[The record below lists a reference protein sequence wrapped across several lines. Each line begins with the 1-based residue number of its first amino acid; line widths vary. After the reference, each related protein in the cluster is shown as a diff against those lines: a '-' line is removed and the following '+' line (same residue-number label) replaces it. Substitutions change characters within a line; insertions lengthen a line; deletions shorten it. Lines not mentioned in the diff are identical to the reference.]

1 MAFIRKRKREDMK
14 KLMLL
19 VALTVAI
26 QVSPAEAV
34 WKKGNLLVD
43 ECLSESDFNEI
54 MCYGYVIGIADMVHE
69 MAQMAES
76 KRVWRPDVCFPDI
89 TSISAAQIKR
99 VVVKYLKKHPEETHN
114 KAVILVIGAFE
125 EAFPCE

>member
-1 MAFIRKRKREDMK
+1 
-14 KLMLL
+14 MLL

-43 ECLSESDFNEI
+43 ECVSESDFNEI
-54 MCYGYVIGIADMVHE
+54 MCYGYIIGIADVVSV

-89 TSISAAQIKR
+89 PSISDAQLKR
-99 VVVKYLKKHPEETHN
+99 VVVKYLKKHPEKAHN
-114 KAVILVIGAFE
+114 KAVILVIGAIE

>member
-1 MAFIRKRKREDMK
+1 MK

-54 MCYGYVIGIADMVHE
+54 MCYGYVIGIADMVRE

-99 VVVKYLKKHPEETHN
+99 VVVKYLKEHPEETHN
-114 KAVILVIGAFE
+114 KAVILVIGALE